1 MSKSLRLLT
10 KNEQIARF
18 FFERIAHSLIFLQ
31 NNEQFAQKNQWAI
44 CSEKPMSDLLRKTDE
59 RIPNPGVELNFSNL
73 KFKYLQ
79 KKEFFNKTFF
89 AC

>member
-1 MSKSLRLLT
+1 
-10 KNEQIARF
+10 
-18 FFERIAHSLIFLQ
+18 
-31 NNEQFAQKNQWAI
+31 
-44 CSEKPMSDLLRKTDE
+44 MSDLLRKTDE

-79 KKEFFNKTFF
+79 KKEFFNKTFL